1 MLAHDAVRRLAS
13 VTIGPGEPVLAA
25 VRRLDAAGSGAL
37 LVCDDGGV
45 LVGIVTDGDI
55 RRAILRGVSF
65 DAAVGSIATS
75 RPVVGAAELSER
87 AALELMDHAA
97 GFPVHQLPLV
107 DDAGRAAGLL
117 LRRDLVSPER
127 LGLSA
132 LIMAGGLGT
141 RMLPLTETVP
151 KPMLRIC
158 DRPLLERTVSS
169 LKRAGISRVAI
180 STAHLADRITTYFG
194 DGRAL
199 GVDLQYV
206 SEIQPLGTAGALR
219 LLEDD
224 ASPTLVINGD
234 ILPSLPFPDLVAFHR
249 REGAELTVGM
259 RRCELHLP
267 YGVLDCDGA
276 RIRAVREKPRQSFW
290 ANAGIYVVEP
300 SVRDLIPEAAR
311 FDMTDLIE
319 KLLAD
324 GRRVAGFPILEYWL
338 DIGQPADYIR
348 AEADSR
354 AARVGPEDGRVAV
367 QP

>member
-1 MLAHDAVRRLAS
+1 
-13 VTIGPGEPVLAA
+13 
-25 VRRLDAAGSGAL
+25 
-37 LVCDDGGV
+37 
-45 LVGIVTDGDI
+45 
-55 RRAILRGVSF
+55 
-65 DAAVGSIATS
+65 
-75 RPVVGAAELSER
+75 
-87 AALELMDHAA
+87 
-97 GFPVHQLPLV
+97 
-107 DDAGRAAGLL
+107 
-117 LRRDLVSPER
+117 
-127 LGLSA
+127 
-132 LIMAGGLGT
+132 
-141 RMLPLTETVP
+141 
-151 KPMLRIC
+151 
-158 DRPLLERTVSS
+158 
-169 LKRAGISRVAI
+169 
-180 STAHLADRITTYFG
+180 
-194 DGRAL
+194 
-199 GVDLQYV
+199 
-206 SEIQPLGTAGALR
+206 
-219 LLEDD
+219 
-224 ASPTLVINGD
+224 
-234 ILPSLPFPDLVAFHR
+234 VAFHR